1 MSSLHHLLL
10 GLLLLSVFSCKNDH
24 NQSVSEP
31 IEAPKS
37 LVSYVDPFIGTDA
50 HGHTYPGATLPFGM
64 VQLSPDTRLDGW
76 DGCSGYHYSD
86 EIVYGFSH
94 TALSGTGVSDYGD
107 VLLMPTT
114 GVLRLQNGANGQA
127 GYRSSFQKEKE
138 QASPGY
144 YGVFLDDYE
153 IQVDLTTTLRTGLHR
168 YRGQPG
174 ESLNVVLDLAHRD
187 RVLEGGLRIV
197 NSQEIE
203 GYRISQAWAEEQHI
217 YFVIR
222 FSEPFTNAQTE
233 AGVLPTGEWLEGDSI
248 VAGFLFGAME
258 EALQA
263 QVAISAVDIDGARH
277 NLDDE
282 FANWDFDFTR
292 QKAERTWEKQ

>member
-1 MSSLHHLLL
+1 
-10 GLLLLSVFSCKNDH
+10 
-24 NQSVSEP
+24 
-31 IEAPKS
+31 
-37 LVSYVDPFIGTDA
+37 
-50 HGHTYPGATLPFGM
+50 
-64 VQLSPDTRLDGW
+64 
-76 DGCSGYHYSD
+76 
-86 EIVYGFSH
+86 
-94 TALSGTGVSDYGD
+94 
-107 VLLMPTT
+107 MPTT
-114 GVLRLQNGANGQA
+114 GELRLQNGANGQA

-168 YRGQPG
+168 YQGQPG
-174 ESLNVVLDLAHRD
+174 EGMNVVLDLAHRD

-197 NSQEIE
+197 NNQEIE

-233 AGVLPTGEWLEGDSI
+233 AGILPAGEWLEGDSI
-248 VAGFLFGAME
+248 GGWFSFRSQWRKR
-258 EALQA
+258 LQA
-263 QVAISAVDIDGARH
+263 QVAISAVDIEGARH

-292 QKAERTWEKQ
+292 KRAEQIWEKQLQKIQLRQTNEEVLTNFYTALYHSCIAPNIFQDTDKRYRGTDLNIHKAQTEHYTVFSLWDTYRANTPSFKYY